1 MLELVSVDGKAV
13 KPETGTLTVQETQP
27 PVPGDARIEQLC
39 EGQARI
45 VSMLLAQQ
53 AELSRLTQALS
64 TMRVSRTQER
74 SLCEA
79 VRRRAA
85 QLAAQ
90 EGLPKTAGKRI
101 AAAIRTTL
109 REATGARAMGDLQ
122 AAQFERA
129 MTIIGTW
136 RMEGALRRI
145 KREVID
151 DERTGNP

>member
-27 PVPGDARIEQLC
+27 PVPGDARIAQLC

-53 AELSRLTQALS
+53 AELSRLTQALA
-64 TMRVSRTQER
+64 TMRVSRTQE
-74 SLCEA
+74 LAIGEA

-90 EGLPKTAGKRI
+90 EGLPRAAGKRI

-109 REATGARAMGDLQ
+109 REATGARAMGDIQ

-129 MTIIGTW
+129 MTIIGSW

-145 KREVID
+145 KREVSD

>member
-1 MLELVSVDGKAV
+1 MLELVSVDGKAI
-13 KPETGTLTVQETQP
+13 KPETATIAIPDPHPPTV
-27 PVPGDARIEQLC
+27 GDARIAQLC

-45 VSMLLAQQ
+45 VSMLLSQQ
-53 AELSRLTQALS
+53 AELSRLTQALA
-64 TMRVSRTQER
+64 TMRVSRTQEIA
-74 SLCEA
+74 LCEA

-90 EGLPKTAGKRI
+90 EGMPKAAGKRI

-109 REATGARAMGDLQ
+109 REATGARATGDLQ

-145 KREVID
+145 KREVSAR
-151 DERTGNP
+151 EPESNA

>member
-1 MLELVSVDGKAV
+1 MLELVSVDGKAI
-13 KPETGTLTVQETQP
+13 KPETATIAIPDPHPPTV
-27 PVPGDARIEQLC
+27 GDARIAQLC

-90 EGLPKTAGKRI
+90 EGLPRAAGKRI

-109 REATGARAMGDLQ
+109 RETTGARAMGDLQ
-122 AAQFERA
+122 AAQFDRA
-129 MTIIGTW
+129 LEIVSTW

-145 KREVID
+145 KREVSAR
-151 DERTGNP
+151 EPESNA

>member
-1 MLELVSVDGKAV
+1 MLELVSVDGKAI
-13 KPETGTLTVQETQP
+13 KPETATIAIPDPHPPTV
-27 PVPGDARIEQLC
+27 GDARIAQLC

-64 TMRVSRTQER
+64 TMRVSRTQEL
-74 SLCEA
+74 SLGE
-79 VRRRAA
+79 AA
-85 QLAAQ
+85 QLATQ
-90 EGLPKTAGKRI
+90 EGLPRAAGKRI

-109 REATGARAMGDLQ
+109 RETTGARAMGDLQ

-145 KREVID
+145 KREVSAR
-151 DERTGNP
+151 EPESNA

>member
-13 KPETGTLTVQETQP
+13 KPETASIAIPDPQP
-27 PVPGDARIEQLC
+27 PVPGDARIAQLC

-85 QLAAQ
+85 QLATQ
-90 EGLPKTAGKRI
+90 EGLPKTAGKSI

-109 REATGARAMGDLQ
+109 RETTGARAMGDIQ

-129 MTIIGTW
+129 MAIISTW

-145 KREVID
+145 KREVSD

>member
-1 MLELVSVDGKAV
+1 MLELVSVDGKAI
-13 KPETGTLTVQETQP
+13 KPETATIAIPDPHPPTV
-27 PVPGDARIEQLC
+27 GDARIAQLC

-74 SLCEA
+74 SLGEA

-85 QLAAQ
+85 QLATQ
-90 EGLPKTAGKRI
+90 EGLPRAAGKRI

-145 KREVID
+145 KREVSARD
-151 DERTGNP
+151 PESNA

>member
-1 MLELVSVDGKAV
+1 MGEA
-13 KPETGTLTVQETQP
+13 QP
-27 PVPGDARIEQLC
+27 PAQGDARIAQLC

-53 AELSRLTQALS
+53 AELSRLTQALA
-64 TMRVSRTQER
+64 TVRVSRTQER
-74 SLCEA
+74 TLGEA

-90 EGLPKTAGKRI
+90 EGMPKTAGKRI

-145 KREVID
+145 KREVSAHEQ
-151 DERTGNP
+151 DEHP

>member
-1 MLELVSVDGKAV
+1 MLELVSVDGKAI
-13 KPETGTLTVQETQP
+13 KPETETIAIPDPHP
-27 PVPGDARIEQLC
+27 PTAGDARIAQLC

-74 SLCEA
+74 SLGEA

-85 QLAAQ
+85 QLATQ
-90 EGLPKTAGKRI
+90 EGLPRAAGKRI

-109 REATGARAMGDLQ
+109 RETTGARATGDLQ
-122 AAQFERA
+122 AAQFDRA
-129 MTIIGTW
+129 MEIVSTW

-145 KREVID
+145 RREVSAH
-151 DERTGNP
+151 EQAMHP

>member
-1 MLELVSVDGKAV
+1 MLELVSVDGKAI
-13 KPETGTLTVQETQP
+13 KPETATIAIPDPHPPTV
-27 PVPGDARIEQLC
+27 GDARIAQLC

-74 SLCEA
+74 SLNEA

-90 EGLPKTAGKRI
+90 EGMPRAAGKRI
-101 AAAIRTTL
+101 ASAIRTTL
-109 REATGARAMGDLQ
+109 REATGARAMGDIQ

-129 MTIIGTW
+129 MAIIGSW

-145 KREVID
+145 KREVSAREQAGD
-151 DERTGNP
+151 A

>member
-1 MLELVSVDGKAV
+1 MLELVAVDGKAI
-13 KPETGTLTVQETQP
+13 KPETATIAIPDPQP
-27 PVPGDARIEQLC
+27 PTQGDARIAQLC

-53 AELSRLTQALS
+53 AELSRLTKALA
-64 TMRVSRTQER
+64 TVRVSRTQEIA
-74 SLCEA
+74 LCEA

-90 EGLPKTAGKRI
+90 EGMPKAAGKRI

-109 REATGARAMGDLQ
+109 REATGARATGDMQ

-129 MTIIGTW
+129 MEIVSTW
-136 RMEGALRRI
+136 KMEGALRRI
-145 KREVID
+145 RREVSAH
-151 DERTGNP
+151 EQAKHP

>member
-1 MLELVSVDGKAV
+1 MLELVSVDGKAI
-13 KPETGTLTVQETQP
+13 KPETATIAIPDPHPPTV
-27 PVPGDARIEQLC
+27 GDARIAQLC

-53 AELSRLTQALS
+53 AELSRLSQALS

-74 SLCEA
+74 SLNEA

-85 QLAAQ
+85 QLATQ

-109 REATGARAMGDLQ
+109 REATGARAMGDIQ
-122 AAQFERA
+122 AAQFDRA
-129 MTIIGTW
+129 MTIIGAW

-145 KREVID
+145 KREVSAR
-151 DERTGNP
+151 EPESNA

>member
-1 MLELVSVDGKAV
+1 MLELVSVDGKPVERETATV
-13 KPETGTLTVQETQP
+13 AMPEPQP
-27 PVPGDARIEQLC
+27 PMYGDARIEQLC

-53 AELSRLTQALS
+53 AELSRLTQALA

-74 SLCEA
+74 SLNEA

-85 QLAAQ
+85 QLATQ
-90 EGLPKTAGKRI
+90 EGLPRAADKRI
-101 AAAIRTTL
+101 AAAIRVTL
-109 REATGARAMGDLQ
+109 REATGARAMGDIQ

-129 MTIIGTW
+129 MSIIGTW

-145 KREVID
+145 KREVSAR
-151 DERTGNP
+151 EPEGNP

>member
-1 MLELVSVDGKAV
+1 MLELVAVDGRPVA
-13 KPETGTLTVQETQP
+13 PQTGEIVVGEAQP
-27 PVPGDARIEQLC
+27 PTQGDARIAQLC

-53 AELSRLTQALS
+53 AELSRLTKALA
-64 TMRVSRTQER
+64 TVRVSRTQEIA
-74 SLCEA
+74 LCEA

-90 EGLPKTAGKRI
+90 EGMPKAAGKRI

-109 REATGARAMGDLQ
+109 REATGARATGDMQ

-129 MTIIGTW
+129 MEIVSTW
-136 RMEGALRRI
+136 KMEGALRRI
-145 KREVID
+145 RREVSAH
-151 DERTGNP
+151 EQAKHP

>member
-1 MLELVSVDGKAV
+1 MLELVSVDGKAI
-13 KPETGTLTVQETQP
+13 KPETSAITVQEPQP
-27 PVPGDARIEQLC
+27 PTVGDARIAQLC
-39 EGQARI
+39 EGQTRI

-109 REATGARAMGDLQ
+109 REATGARAMGDIQ
-122 AAQFERA
+122 ATQFERA
-129 MTIIGTW
+129 MAIIGTW

-145 KREVID
+145 KREVSAR
-151 DERTGNP
+151 EPESNA

>member
-1 MLELVSVDGKAV
+1 MLELVSVDGRAV
-13 KPETGTLTVQETQP
+13 EPETSSLTVKEPQP
-27 PVPGDARIEQLC
+27 PTYGDARIEQLC

-53 AELSRLTQALS
+53 AELSRLTQALA
-64 TMRVSRTQER
+64 TMRVSRTQE
-74 SLCEA
+74 LAIGEA

-90 EGLPKTAGKRI
+90 EGMPKTAGKRI
-101 AAAIRTTL
+101 AAAIRVTL
-109 REATGARAMGDLQ
+109 REATGARAMGDIQ

-129 MTIIGTW
+129 MSIIGNW

-145 KREVID
+145 KREVSAH
-151 DERTGNP
+151 EPESNA

>member
-1 MLELVSVDGKAV
+1 MLELVSVDGRPAER
-13 KPETGTLTVQETQP
+13 ETATIAIPDPQP
-27 PVPGDARIEQLC
+27 PAYGDARIEQLC

-74 SLCEA
+74 SLGEA

-90 EGLPKTAGKRI
+90 EGMPKTAGKRI
-101 AAAIRTTL
+101 AAAIRVTL

-122 AAQFERA
+122 AAQFDRA
-129 MTIIGTW
+129 MAIIGTW

-145 KREVID
+145 RREAEKHGKEGD
-151 DERTGNP
+151 A

>member
-1 MLELVSVDGKAV
+1 MLELVSVDGKTVA
-13 KPETGTLTVQETQP
+13 PETSTIALPETQP
-27 PVPGDARIEQLC
+27 PTIGDARIAQLC

-53 AELSRLTQALS
+53 AELSRLTQALA

-74 SLCEA
+74 SLSEA

-90 EGLPKTAGKRI
+90 EGMPRTAGKRI

-109 REATGARAMGDLQ
+109 REATGARAMGDIQ
-122 AAQFERA
+122 AAQFDRA

-145 KREVID
+145 KREVSAR
-151 DERTGNP
+151 EPESNA